1 MSVFLLDANVLLALA
16 WSNHEQHDT
25 AHAWCARQRRFRW
38 ATCPG
43 TELAFVRISMQPAIV
58 KQSLSGAEALELL
71 ERNLRREGHEF
82 WAEDLPV
89 GEALSRVRDR
99 LVGHKQVMDAALLSL
114 ATRHSQKLATFD
126 HGLLALLPPN
136 ASETRHIEVIP
147 ASARRIR
154 K

>member
-1 MSVFLLDANVLLALA
+1 MSVFLLDVNVLLALA
-16 WSNHEQHDT
+16 WSNHEQHDV

-38 ATCPG
+38 ATCPN

-71 ERNLRREGHEF
+71 ERNLQRAGHEF

-89 GEALSRVRDR
+89 AETLSRVRNR
-99 LVGHKQVMDAALLSL
+99 LVGHKQVTDAALLSL
-114 ATRHSQKLATFD
+114 ATRHNHKLATFD

-136 ASETRHIEVIP
+136 APETRHIEVIP
-147 ASARRIR
+147 ASVRHGRR
-154 K
+154 